1 MEEGKDR
8 RIAHL
13 DMDAFFAA
21 VEQRDF
27 PSYRGRPVIVGGLGP
42 RGVVST
48 ASYEARRYGV
58 HSAMPMALA
67 RKRCPD
73 GIYLRP
79 RFERYK
85 EVSSTVRAI
94 LAGYSP
100 VIETIS
106 LDEAFFD
113 LSAHGGT
120 FASARAVAEEIKRRV
135 RGETGLT
142 CSVGIAPN
150 RFLAKL
156 ASELDKPDG
165 LTVIEPERVQEVL
178 DPLPVGAIW
187 GVGRV
192 TERRLKGLGLITV
205 RDLRLAPV
213 SLLIREFG
221 RMGSRLH
228 ELASGI
234 DDTPLG
240 REAGTRS
247 ISTEVTYPSDLVDP
261 EEIEAEVRRLAR
273 SVARRLRRSS
283 LLCRT
288 VRIKIRYPDFRTV
301 TRQVRLGV
309 GIDSENLI
317 ETVAVYLLRERV
329 KLDEG
334 GIRLIGVGAA
344 HLTETTARQL
354 PLFE

>member
-1 MEEGKDR
+1 MKEEEIR

-13 DMDAFFAA
+13 DKEAFFAA

-27 PSYRGRPVIVGGLGP
+27 PAYRGKPVIVGGLGP

-58 HSAMPMALA
+58 HSAMPIALA
-67 RKRCPD
+67 RKRCPN

-85 EVSSTVRAI
+85 EISSSVRAI
-94 LAGYSP
+94 LAKYSP

-113 LSAHGGT
+113 LSSHGET
-120 FASARAVAEEIKRRV
+120 FASARAVAEEIKRSV
-135 RGETGLT
+135 RAATGLT

-150 RFLAKL
+150 RFLSKL
-156 ASELDKPDG
+156 ASELHKPDG
-165 LTVIEPERVQEVL
+165 LTVIEPERIHEVL

-187 GVGRV
+187 GVGKV
-192 TERRLKGLGLITV
+192 TERRLKGLGLFTV

-228 ELASGI
+228 ELARGI
-234 DDTPLG
+234 DETPLG
-240 REAGTRS
+240 REATARS
-247 ISTEVTYPSDLVDP
+247 ISRELTYPFDLVDP
-261 EEIEAEVRRLAR
+261 ETIETEVRRLAR
-273 SVARRLRRSS
+273 AVARRLRRSS

-288 VRIKIRYPDFRTV
+288 VRVKVRYPDFRTV

-317 ETVAVYLLRERV
+317 ETVAVYLLRERIE
-329 KLDEG
+329 LDERG
-334 GIRLIGVGAA
+334 VRLIGVGAA
-344 HLTETTARQL
+344 HLSETTTRQL
-354 PLFE
+354 PLFQ